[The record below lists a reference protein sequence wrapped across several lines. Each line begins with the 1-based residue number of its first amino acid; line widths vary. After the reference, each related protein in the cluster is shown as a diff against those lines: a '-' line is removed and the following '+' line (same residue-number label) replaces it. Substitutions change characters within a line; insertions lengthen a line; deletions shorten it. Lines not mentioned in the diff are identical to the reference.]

1 MYWHFLPFK
10 FLNVAEQSILITGL
24 TNILIKYKL
33 SYSKDL
39 GLHLIIKITELEISF
54 HLQF

>member
-39 GLHLIIKITELEISF
+39 GLHLIITITELEISF